1 MDNKKV
7 SNLLRA
13 VADLMDQTTEVV
25 VETQKEIVKNVEK
38 TNEDFLTHS
47 LRLMRKIEENDTVRA
62 YKNKLSD
69 KNESLVKALREIQ
82 ELREKALEDM
92 VKESKEF
99 PMDLYQAWDKA
110 SANLR
115 RMGEHVTEEAKIMQ
129 DVVTK

>member
-1 MDNKKV
+1 MDNKKI

-25 VETQKEIVKNVEK
+25 VETQKEVVKNVEK
-38 TNEDFLTHS
+38 TNQDFLAHS
-47 LRLMRKIEENDTVRA
+47 LRLMKKVEENDTVRA
-62 YKNKLSD
+62 YKNKLSA
-69 KNESLVKALREIQ
+69 KNKSLADALKEIQ

-110 SANLR
+110 SSNLR
-115 RMGEHVTEEAKIMQ
+115 KMGEHVVEETKIMTEA
-129 DVVTK
+129 VTK